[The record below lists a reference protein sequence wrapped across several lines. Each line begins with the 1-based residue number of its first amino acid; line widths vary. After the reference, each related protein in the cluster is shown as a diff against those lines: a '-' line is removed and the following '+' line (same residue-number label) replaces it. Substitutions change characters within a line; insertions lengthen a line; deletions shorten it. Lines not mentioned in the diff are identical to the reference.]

1 MSNRTINFLRI
12 TMIILML
19 LSVGLLLWQHFG
31 MTRILRID
39 PQTPYLVKSIDDRT
53 QGGASVGTFAKNNG
67 SLQLQCDLKKNKYEW
82 PFCEMSIALSNTA
95 QGVDLS
101 QFDRVVFD
109 MDLRGPEFKK
119 VRVYLRNFESDISK
133 LDDPLSPKVN
143 ELEFAPPAGETFSVP
158 LKYFRV
164 ASWWIDEKNIPIFS
178 TDMRLDN
185 VTQIEIAT
193 PGKVQT
199 GLHQIELRA
208 LEFHGKWLSLTQV
221 LMMIVMAWLVFCFVW
236 LLMELLA
243 YRERDQVKRA
253 RMHELE
259 TINRVLEIQ
268 AEVLSN
274 KIQLDPL
281 TGALNREGLRDF
293 LLQQWQGE
301 MPTSAGMSVLFADL
315 DYFKRINDN
324 YGHAVGDDVLR
335 QFAQLVQSEIR
346 QSDGLVRWGGEE
358 FLIVCPNTQLDQA
371 VRLAEKLRA
380 NVANAQWPSAIMLTC
395 SCGVATR
402 AQGEEFSSLIER
414 ADAALYKAKDNGR
427 NRVELG

>member
-12 TMIILML
+12 AMVILML
-19 LSVGLLLWQHFG
+19 LSMGLLIWQHFG
-31 MTRILRID
+31 MSRVLRID
-39 PQTPYLVKSIDDRT
+39 TQTPYQITALDDRS
-53 QGGASVGTFAKNNG
+53 QGGASVAKFARNQG
-67 SLQLQCDLKKNKYEW
+67 ALQLQCDLQKNQYEW

-101 QFDRVVFD
+101 KFDRVVFD

-119 VRVYLRNFESDISK
+119 VRVYLRNFEADISK
-133 LDDPLSPKVN
+133 LDDPLSSKVN
-143 ELEFAPPAGETFSVP
+143 ELEFAPPKGEAFSVP

-164 ASWWIDEKNIPIFS
+164 ASWWVDDRDVPIFS
-178 TDMRLDN
+178 SDMRLDN

-199 GLHQIELRA
+199 GLHQIEMRA

-221 LMMIVMAWLVFCFVW
+221 LTLIVAAWLIFCFVW
-236 LLMELLA
+236 LFMELLA
-243 YRERDQVKRA
+243 YRERDQTKRA

-301 MPTSAGMSVLFADL
+301 MPMSAGMSVLFADL
-315 DYFKRINDN
+315 DHFKRVNDH
-324 YGHAVGDDVLR
+324 YGHAVGDTVLR
-335 QFAQLVQSEIR
+335 QFAQLVLSEIR
-346 QSDGLVRWGGEE
+346 SSDALVRWGGEE
-358 FLIVCPNTQLDQA
+358 FLVVCPNTDLAQA
-371 VRLAEKLRA
+371 AKLAEKLRA
-380 NVANAQWPSAIMLTC
+380 SVANAAWPDSMTVTC
-395 SCGVATR
+395 SCGVAMR

-414 ADAALYKAKDNGR
+414 ADAALYRAKDNGR

>member
-1 MSNRTINFLRI
+1 MSKRTISFLRI

-39 PQTPYLVKSIDDRT
+39 PQTSYHIKSIDDRT
-53 QGGASVGTFAKNNG
+53 QGGASVGTFAKNKEA
-67 SLQLQCDLKKNKYEW
+67 LQLQCDLKKNQYQW
-82 PFCEMSIALSNTA
+82 PFCEMSIEFSKTE
-95 QGVDLS
+95 QGIDLS
-101 QFDRVVFD
+101 QFDRIVFD

-119 VRVYLRNFESDISK
+119 VRIYLRNFESDISK

-143 ELEFAPPAGETFSVP
+143 ELEFAPSTDAPFSVP

-164 ASWWIDEKNIPIFS
+164 ASWWIEEKNIPVFS
-178 TDMRLDN
+178 SDMRLDN

-193 PGKVQT
+193 PGNVQA
-199 GLHQIELRA
+199 GLHQIELKS

-221 LMMIVMAWLVFCFVW
+221 LMTIVMAWLIFCFVW

-243 YRERDQVKRA
+243 YRERDHVKRA
-253 RMHELE
+253 KMNELE

-315 DYFKRINDN
+315 DHFKRINDN

-335 QFAQLVQSEIR
+335 QFAHLVQSEIR

-371 VRLAEKLRA
+371 ARLAEKLRA
-380 NVANAQWPSAIMLTC
+380 SVANAQWPSSIMLTC

-402 AQGEEFSSLIER
+402 AQGEEFSSLIAR